1 MKRELVKTEDG
12 SHSLFIKE
20 LDEHYHSIYGA
31 IQESK
36 HVFVEAGLKYFPP
49 HSNLTILEIG
59 FGTGLNAL
67 MTLLENESL
76 QDQINYVGIE
86 AYPVT
91 VEEAASLN
99 YIKELKANQLQAAF
113 DKMHSIE
120 WERSEEITVNF
131 SLTKKQVKFEDLQL
145 AANSIDLIYFDAFA
159 PSAQAHLWEE
169 SIFSNLFQ
177 ALKNGGILVTYCA
190 KGSVK
195 RTLKSVGFTLEALP
209 GPIGKR
215 EMTRAVKKG

>member
-36 HVFVEAGLKYFPP
+36 HVFIEAGLKYFPP
-49 HSNLTILEIG
+49 KSKLTILEIG

-67 MTLLENESL
+67 TTILANEAL
-76 QDQINYVGIE
+76 QNQINYVGVE

-91 VEEAASLN
+91 LEEAAALN
-99 YIKELKANQLQAAF
+99 YVEELKAEQLQPLF
-113 DKMHSIE
+113 DKMHMVE
-120 WERSEEITVNF
+120 WERSNEITPSF
-131 SLTKKQVKFEDLQL
+131 TLIKKQVKFEDLQL
-145 AANSIDLIYFDAFA
+145 APNSIDLIYFDAFA

-177 ALKNGGILVTYCA
+177 ALKSGGILVTYCA
-190 KGSVK
+190 KGVVK

-209 GPIGKR
+209 GPKGKR
-215 EMTRAVKKG
+215 EMTRAVK